1 MPRAQLIN
9 NARTTLASGVTNS
22 ATTFTVA
29 TGGGAAFPTTGYFYL
44 TLLDSSNIP
53 EVVKCTNRSIDIF
66 TVERAQD
73 GTTARAFA
81 TGTTVSLNLT
91 AAVINELLPISDAV
105 STYATITNTQN
116 STHLM
121 LSSVS
126 GTNSIT
132 GNLTPAITAYTVG
145 QAFRFISAGANTGA
159 VTININGLGAKAI
172 TKSGATAL
180 SSGDIPAGAAVTIIY
195 DGTQFQLSS
204 GAGSSSGGGGGG
216 GATGA
221 GTDQVFYENDK
232 LATGSYTIGNASIN
246 IACTFTNGSAVVT
259 AANTF
264 VADQPVRFNT
274 AGTLPTNFS
283 TSAFYYVISTG
294 LSSSAFQVSSTIGG
308 TAIVAGS
315 AGTGTHTVG
324 KVKDVM
330 VNRVLAVATGQ
341 TITFPTGVVTQVV
354 GGGTPGATDLY
365 VSTVTNQTVGG
376 NKTFTGTNTFTP
388 PPTFSNRL
396 AQIQTFQTGA
406 VATGTTTIPL
416 DDTIPQIT
424 EGDQYMTL
432 AITPTNVNSTL
443 EIDVTIALGHS
454 VNTAELVACLFQD
467 STANAIAVSPIIYSV
482 GTGSTATCGQFKH
495 VMTAGTT
502 SPTTFRVRAGSGSGG
517 TTTFNGRAGSRL
529 FGGTYASRI
538 TIKEYLP

>member
-121 LSSVS
+121 LSSVN
-126 GTNSIT
+126 GTNTIT
-132 GNLTPAITAYTVG
+132 GNLTPAITAYVAG

-159 VTININGLGAKAI
+159 ATININGLGAKAI

-204 GAGSSSGGGGGG
+204 GAGSSSGGGGSGSG

-232 LATGSYTIGNASIN
+232 LATGSYTIGNAAIN

-294 LSSSAFQVSSTIGG
+294 LSSSAFQVSATIGG

-354 GGGTPGATDLY
+354 GGGTPGGTDLY

-376 NKTFTGTNTFTP
+376 NKTYTGTAAFN
-388 PPTFSNRL
+388 
-396 AQIQTFQTGA
+396 
-406 VATGTTTIPL
+406 
-416 DDTIPQIT
+416 
-424 EGDQYMTL
+424 
-432 AITPTNVNSTL
+432 
-443 EIDVTIALGHS
+443 
-454 VNTAELVACLFQD
+454 
-467 STANAIAVSPIIYSV
+467 
-482 GTGSTATCGQFKH
+482 STATFGAAPTFGSASMPTPSGTAPVFGCRAWCLFNGTTGAL
-495 VMTAGTT
+495 TAGGNVTSVTRNGVGDYTVNFTT
-502 SPTTFRVRAGSGSGG
+502 VMPDTNYSAVASCTQGANGYIATIGTAATGSVGIRMFGQAGSSQDA
-517 TTTFNGRAGSRL
+517 TSVHVAIFR
-529 FGGTYASRI
+529 
-538 TIKEYLP
+538 